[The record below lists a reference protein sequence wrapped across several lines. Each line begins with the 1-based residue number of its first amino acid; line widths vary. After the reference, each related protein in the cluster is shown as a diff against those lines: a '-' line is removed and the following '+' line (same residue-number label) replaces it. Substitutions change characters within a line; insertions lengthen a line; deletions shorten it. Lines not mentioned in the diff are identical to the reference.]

1 MDFCDESGY
10 VSQMGYSIENTR
22 HPIDPTRSPSLQAI
36 RIFSGALHFTLCEK
50 TGQAGERPRST
61 FCRKVLALC
70 REVGV
75 VVIHTREGH
84 RPDLSDLPANK
95 RYVLFR
101 V

>member
-22 HPIDPTRSPSLQAI
+22 HPI
-36 RIFSGALHFTLCEK
+36 ALHFTLCEK